1 MGMTKMSGMVKISTK
16 DERINIEVILLKL
29 SYNVIIKYQLI
40 INNNRS

>member
-1 MGMTKMSGMVKISTK
+1 MSGMVKISTK

>member
-1 MGMTKMSGMVKISTK
+1 MSGMVKISTK
-16 DERINIEVILLKL
+16 DKRINIEVILLKL